1 MQRIYQ
7 MVPGEDR
14 PRSLQPQELEAARA
28 GDGWLWLDV
37 TGADEAEIAAIG
49 DAFGLDSLSVSDV
62 LDVTLLPKIE
72 HHDEYVYVV
81 LHGVVLGED
90 GRLRTDELDIFIG
103 ERFLV
108 TAHRLPMV
116 SIDFVASQMVPSARL
131 AASGPAGVAAA
142 VAEAG
147 SRRYLPLLDALDDR
161 IEALEDHAM
170 AADPRTLSES
180 QALRHDVIVLRRT
193 LGPQREVLHQLSSSS
208 SRLIEKSGKAFRDV
222 YDHYFRLVES
232 LDAARALLGVVL
244 DTYRGAVAER
254 TNEVMKVLT
263 VFSVIMLPL
272 TLIAGIWGMNFAN
285 LPGLDLRWGFTGL
298 LVIMVALGIGLW
310 AYFVKRGFV
319 GGPKLREIPKSVGL
333 GLVHIGVAP
342 LRAVSGLIPS
352 PGRGQ
357 DTMPSPTTDDPQKSD
372 QV

>member
-1 MQRIYQ
+1 MQHIYH
-7 MVPGEDR
+7 MVPSEDV
-14 PRSLQPQELEAARA
+14 PRSLRQEELAAARSSE
-28 GDGWLWLDV
+28 GWVWLDV
-37 TGADEAEIAAIG
+37 TGVEENEVAAVG
-49 DAFGLDSLSVSDV
+49 EMFGLDSLSVSDI
-62 LDVTLLPKIE
+62 LDVTLLPKID

-81 LHGVVLGED
+81 LHGVDLGED
-90 GRLRTDELDIFIG
+90 GRLRTEELDIFIG
-103 ERFLV
+103 ERYLV
-108 TAHRLPMV
+108 TAHRQPMASV
-116 SIDFVASQMVPSARL
+116 DFVASQMATSSRL
-131 AASGPAGVAAA
+131 AACGPAGIAAA
-142 VAEAG
+142 IAEAG

-180 QALRHDVIVLRRT
+180 QALRHDVIMLRRT

-208 SRLIEKSGKAFRDV
+208 SRVIEDSSRAFRDV

-272 TLIAGIWGMNFAN
+272 TLIAGIWGMNFAD
-285 LPGLDLRWGFTGL
+285 LPGSDARWGFTVL
-298 LVIMVALGIGLW
+298 LATMATLGGGLW
-310 AYFVKRGFV
+310 AYFVRRGFV

-333 GLVHIGVAP
+333 GLVHMGAAP
-342 LRAVSGLIPS
+342 LRAVTGLLPN
-352 PGRGQ
+352 
-357 DTMPSPTTDDPQKSD
+357 PTRNHGAVPAPADDPLRDPD
-372 QV
+372 QR